1 MLACVLLGMIIGTVT
16 EVTARTCRLWLYRR
30 PHTPVVNVIGM
41 FGFIMGGLAAAA
53 GHLGTAATF
62 GLAAA
67 IGLAYELAN
76 LHILDWWYFPDQRM
90 AVVRGHTAIVLTLT
104 LTWGLVPLMIA
115 AARSA
120 WS

>member
-1 MLACVLLGMIIGTVT
+1 VLACVLLGMIIGTVT
-16 EVTARTCRLWLYRR
+16 EITARTARWWLYRR
-30 PHTPVVNVIGM
+30 PYTPVVNVIGM
-41 FGFIMGGLAAAA
+41 FGLIMGGLAAAV

-62 GLAAA
+62 GFAAA

-76 LHILDWWYFPDQRM
+76 LFILDWWYFPDQRM

-115 AARSA
+115 AARGA

>member
-16 EVTARTCRLWLYRR
+16 EITARTARLWLYRR
-30 PHTPVVNVIGM
+30 PYTPVVNVIGM
-41 FGFIMGGLAAAA
+41 FGLIMGGIAAA

-62 GLAAA
+62 GFGAA

-76 LHILDWWYFPDQRM
+76 LFILDWWYFPDERM

-104 LTWGLVPLMIA
+104 LTWGVVPLMIA
-115 AARSA
+115 AARGA

>member
-1 MLACVLLGMIIGTVT
+1 MLACVLLGVIIGTVT
-16 EVTARTCRLWLYRR
+16 EVTARTGRLWLYHR
-30 PHTPVVNVIGM
+30 PYTPVVNVIGM
-41 FGFIMGGLAAAA
+41 FGLIMGGLAAAA

-76 LHILDWWYFPDQRM
+76 LHILHWWYFPDQRM
-90 AVVRGHTAIVLTLT
+90 ALVRGHTAIVLTLT

-115 AARSA
+115 AARGA